1 MTSEQRRVALV
12 EDHAALRAGLA
23 MLLASEGFA
32 IAGEAGNASEGYE
45 LVGREQPDVVVLDV
59 MLPGE
64 DGVSLATRLLRRDSR
79 LGVLLYTAS
88 EDPAV
93 LAGVLECGAR
103 GVAHK
108 ASSLQ
113 ETVRAVRAIAA
124 GGSYVDPRVGRIIAA
139 SATPPREPVLSLRER
154 EVLSL
159 VAEGLGRQELS
170 ERLSISEETTRTHVR
185 NAMRK
190 LDAHTR
196 AQAVVIAL
204 KHGEITV

>member
-1 MTSEQRRVALV
+1 MSSPERRVALV

-32 IAGEAGNASEGYE
+32 IAGEAGDADAGYE
-45 LVGREQPDVVVLDV
+45 LVGRERPDVVVLDV

-64 DGVSLATRLLRRDSR
+64 NGISLTKRMLRRDSR

-88 EDPAV
+88 EDPKV
-93 LAGVLECGAR
+93 LSRVLECGAR

-124 GGSYVDPRVGRIIAA
+124 GGTYVDARVGRIIAA
-139 SATPPREPVLSLRER
+139 SATPAPERVLSLRER

-159 VAEGLGRQELS
+159 VAQGLSRSELS

-190 LDAHTR
+190 LGAHTR
-196 AQAVVIAL
+196 AQAIVIAL
-204 KHGEITV
+204 RNGEIEV